1 MPLASLRPAWVWRGA
16 RWQGEWSG
24 GGAPGGGG
32 KGGAVKGGGAEKG
45 AGGPTTAERTE
56 GFQQLQ
62 GDYPLGS
69 LVEIEQ
75 RDDGFQ
81 GAWFEASFFLKKAFF
96 KNLCFRSRSHSNLP
110 QMSHSP
116 FQKRKEKTF
125 FFSQKPLL
133 LLSLT
138 LQSPPDVTLPHSF
151 PYI

>member
-24 GGAPGGGG
+24 GGAPGGGV

-81 GAWFEASFFLKKAFF
+81 GAWFEASFFFFLKKSFF
-96 KNLCFRSRSHSNLP
+96 
-110 QMSHSP
+110 
-116 FQKRKEKTF
+116 
-125 FFSQKPLL
+125 QKPLFS
-133 LLSLT
+133 LSLT
-138 LQSPPDVTLPHSF
+138 LQSPPDVTLPISKKKETF
-151 PYI
+151 FFL

>member
-24 GGAPGGGG
+24 GGTPGGGV

-81 GAWFEASFFLKKAFF
+81 GAWFEASFF
-96 KNLCFRSRSHSNLP
+96 
-110 QMSHSP
+110 
-116 FQKRKEKTF
+116 
-125 FFSQKPLL
+125 
-133 LLSLT
+133 
-138 LQSPPDVTLPHSF
+138 
-151 PYI
+151 

>member
-1 MPLASLRPAWVWRGA
+1 MGLARRALAGRVVRGG
-16 RWQGEWSG
+16 R
-24 GGAPGGGG
+24 PGGGV

-56 GFQQLQ
+56 SFQQLQ

-81 GAWFEASFFLKKAFF
+81 GAWFEAPLKKYFPQKPCFFL
-96 KNLCFRSRSHSNLP
+96 SRSHSNLP

-116 FQKRKEKTF
+116 SLSDIYERNLF
-125 FFSQKPLL
+125 LL
-133 LLSLT
+133 FRGVGHR
-138 LQSPPDVTLPHSF
+138 PRVP
-151 PYI
+151 